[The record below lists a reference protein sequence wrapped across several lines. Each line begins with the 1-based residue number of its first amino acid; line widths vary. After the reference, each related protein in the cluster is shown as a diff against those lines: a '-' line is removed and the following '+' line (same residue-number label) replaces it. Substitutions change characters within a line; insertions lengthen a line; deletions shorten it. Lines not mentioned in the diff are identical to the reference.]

1 MTSETFA
8 PTSNLTA
15 PFRIEQPDEQL
26 APFILSSPHSGRCYT
41 EAFRNAS
48 RLTEIELRSSEDAYI
63 DNLFAKAPDCGLPLI
78 AANFPRAYLD
88 LNREPYELDPTMF
101 NEPLPPYAKSSGTR
115 VGSGL
120 GTIARIVSERKEI
133 YRQKLDLS
141 DGLDRIETL
150 YKPYHQAL
158 RRQMA
163 LTHVE
168 FGYACLIDCHS
179 MPSRVLQNASP
190 SLRPDIILGDRYG
203 TSCHAS
209 LTNSAKSILTH
220 LGFKVDLNRPYAG
233 GFITQHYGRPVKG
246 LHALQIEIDRSLY
259 MDEETLAPLPHFD
272 ELVELLR
279 RFTELLSQTA
289 SDNFLP
295 TAAAAE

>member
-1 MTSETFA
+1 MNFKPYSTLEE
-8 PTSNLTA
+8 
-15 PFRIEQPDEQL
+15 PFRIEQPEEQL
-26 APFILSSPHSGRCYT
+26 APFLFSSPHSGRCYT
-41 EAFRNAS
+41 DAFKGAS
-48 RLTEIELRSSEDAYI
+48 RLSELELRSSEDAYV
-63 DNLFAKAPDCGLPLI
+63 DNLFSRVPDCGVPLM
-78 AANFPRAYLD
+78 AAHFPRAFLD
-88 LNREPYELDPTMF
+88 LNREPFELDPTMF
-101 NEPLPPYAKSSGTR
+101 SGPLPPFVKSSGVR

-133 YRQKLDLS
+133 YRRKLDVE

-163 LTHVE
+163 LTHVK

-203 TSCHAS
+203 TSCHPS
-209 LTNSAKSILTH
+209 LTAAAKSILGH
-220 LGFKVDLNRPYAG
+220 LGFRVDMNRPFAG
-233 GFITQHYGRPVKG
+233 GFITQHYGRPITG

-259 MDEETLAPLPHFD
+259 MNEETLEPVDHFG
-272 ELVELLR
+272 ELADLFG
-279 RFTELLSQTA
+279 RFTDMLIQSA
-289 SDNFLP
+289 SDVLEP
-295 TAAAAE
+295 AAAAAE

>member
-1 MTSETFA
+1 MNFQPYSTLEE
-8 PTSNLTA
+8 
-15 PFRIEQPDEQL
+15 PFRIEQPEEQL
-26 APFILSSPHSGRCYT
+26 APFLFSSPHSGRCYT
-41 EAFRNAS
+41 DAFKGAS
-48 RLTEIELRSSEDAYI
+48 RLSELELRSSEDAYV
-63 DNLFAKAPDCGLPLI
+63 DNLFSRVPDSGVPLM
-78 AANFPRAYLD
+78 AAHFPRAFLD
-88 LNREPYELDPTMF
+88 LNREPFELDPTMF
-101 NEPLPPYAKSSGTR
+101 SGPLPPFVKSSGVR

-133 YRQKLDLS
+133 YRRKLDVE

-163 LTHVE
+163 LTHVK

-203 TSCHAS
+203 TSCHPS
-209 LTNSAKSILTH
+209 LTAAAKSILSH
-220 LGFKVDLNRPYAG
+220 LGFRVDMNRPFAG
-233 GFITQHYGRPVKG
+233 GFITQHYGRPIKG

-259 MDEETLAPLPHFD
+259 MNEETLEPVDHFE
-272 ELVELLR
+272 ELADLFG
-279 RFTELLSQTA
+279 RFTDMLIQSA
-289 SDNFLP
+289 SDVLEP
-295 TAAAAE
+295 AAAAAE